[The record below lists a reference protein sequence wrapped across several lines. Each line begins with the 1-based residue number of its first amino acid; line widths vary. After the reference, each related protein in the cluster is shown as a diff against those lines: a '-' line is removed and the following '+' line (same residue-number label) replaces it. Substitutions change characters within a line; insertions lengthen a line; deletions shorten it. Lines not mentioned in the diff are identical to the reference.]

1 MSRRLIITTCVIMIA
16 MAATIHGA
24 GKQSP
29 QVAPL
34 QYSEL
39 KQLRPSTGMAA
50 ADTCVVSLAD
60 SLVWMIDGW
69 VIGDELYKAYLDPAL
84 SCSNPYPFTI
94 TEVHII
100 MVFSD
105 TTQLVYE
112 GDIEAVDYSDPGCPL
127 PDTLIA
133 LSPTY
138 QDFVPAADAYDI
150 WVEMDP
156 PVVVN
161 GPFFA
166 GFYLGGGI
174 NPNAAPALVTDDS
187 PQQCVAY
194 NIWDTEIGWVDLA
207 NNTMYSFPG
216 DLAMYVVGYTGGS
229 GPTQP
234 EPELTL
240 LSPANNSTL
249 YGSKSLW
256 AWESSGSQIIDYV
269 SFEYASTGAY
279 VEIGRDFDG
288 ASPLRDGSSSVV
300 SGSGFSLDW
309 NFAGLAEGTYKLRA
323 TAVDTLGRSSA
334 DSVTVYLEPTPP
346 TPTIVSP
353 DNGSD
358 FCDMLLLLMA
368 VNDEDMSYVDIKRR
382 PGSIGY
388 SAGLATVNV
397 SSVGNHLAAPG
408 AAALAT
414 YVWADRGYEFLI
426 KSGSHI
432 MTPLE
437 LTEKLAV
444 PFGTIDNN
452 GTYDENLFAGLA
464 EYFLPIGNALEF
476 DYQRSPDYFS
486 LRTWLEE
493 QERTVIIALSGDPGT
508 WLAVDGFPGWT
519 QPDDSYLIRVSDP
532 LTGTLIDLPM
542 RNSFGVN
549 QVNMY
554 GVWRNVDMMV
564 SLCAKNYVVSRT
576 TLGAD
581 FTGADGWSFSWEP
594 FNLIEDSLCFFRA
607 TGHDA
612 ASHEDAT
619 TVLLRY
625 VCEGFFVPGDYDGNN
640 EANIADLVWLI
651 DFLTATGPAPVGGAE
666 RADANCDGYVNIAD
680 IVYYMNFTF
689 GAADPPCH

>member
-1 MSRRLIITTCVIMIA
+1 MSRRLIAITSVIIIVMV
-16 MAATIHGA
+16 ATIHGA

-39 KQLRPSTGMAA
+39 KQLRTSTGMAA

-60 SLVWMIDGW
+60 TLVWMINGW
-69 VIGDELYKAYLDPAL
+69 VIGDELYKVYLDPAL
-84 SCSNPYPFTI
+84 SCPNPYPYTV

-105 TTQLVYE
+105 TTPLVYE

-138 QDFVPAADAYDI
+138 QDFVPTADAYDI

-174 NPNAAPALVTDDS
+174 NPDAQPALVTDDD
-187 PQQCVAY
+187 PQLCRAF

-207 NNTMYSFPG
+207 NNTYYSFPG
-216 DLAMYVVGYTGGS
+216 NLAMYVVGYTGGGS
-229 GPTQP
+229 PAQP

-240 LSPANNSTL
+240 LSPADNSTL
-249 YGSKSLW
+249 FGSKSLW

-269 SFEYASTGAY
+269 SFEYSSTGAY

-300 SGSGFSLDW
+300 SGSGFSIDW
-309 NFAGLAEGTYKLRA
+309 NFAGLTEGTYKLRA
-323 TAVDTLGRSSA
+323 TTFDTLGRSSA
-334 DSVTVYLEPTPP
+334 DSVTIYLEPTPP
-346 TPTIVSP
+346 TPTILSP
-353 DNGSD
+353 DNASD

-368 VNDEDMSYVDIKRR
+368 ANDEDMSYIDLKRR

-397 SSVGNHLAAPG
+397 SGVGNHLVAPG

-414 YVWADRGYEFLI
+414 YVWAGRGYEFLI
-426 KSGSHI
+426 KDGSHI
-432 MTPLE
+432 LTPLE

-476 DYQRSPDYFS
+476 DYQRNPDYFS

-493 QERTVIIALSGDPGT
+493 QERTIIIALSGNPGM

-519 QPDDSYLIRVSDP
+519 QPDGSYVIRVSNP
-532 LTGTLIDLPM
+532 LSGTLVDLPM

-549 QVNMY
+549 QVSMY

-564 SLCAKNYVVSRT
+564 SLCGKNYVVSRT

-581 FTGADGWSFSWEP
+581 FSGADGWSFSWSP
-594 FNLIEDSLCFFRA
+594 FNLVEDSLYFFRA
-607 TGHDA
+607 TGYDA
-612 ASHEDAT
+612 TSHEDAT

-651 DFLTATGPAPVGGAE
+651 DFLTAAGPAPVGGAE

-689 GAADPPCH
+689 GEADAPCH